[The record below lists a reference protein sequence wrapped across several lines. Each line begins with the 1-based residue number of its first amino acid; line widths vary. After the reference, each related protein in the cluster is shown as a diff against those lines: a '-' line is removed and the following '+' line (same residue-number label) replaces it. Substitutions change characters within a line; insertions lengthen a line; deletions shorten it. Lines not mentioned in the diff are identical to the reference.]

1 MLNAK
6 KSAIRAALTAAVVAV
21 ASACSTLSAPAGFD
35 AYGYLS
41 PNPTADGEFIGNFPS
56 RSECEAAGEAWMS
69 QQVVGNPVHAEC
81 YPVDRR

>member
-1 MLNAK
+1 MQGIK
-6 KSAIRAALTAAVVAV
+6 KYVIRSVSGAIAVCAAA
-21 ASACSTLSAPAGFD
+21 ACSTLSDPAGFD

-41 PNPTADGEFIGNFPS
+41 PGPTAEGEFIGNFSS

-69 QQVVGNPVHAEC
+69 QQVVGNPVNAEC